1 MTAQRVLLIML
12 VAGLL
17 AGGAGAV
24 AQGGPGW
31 VVAEASPLALPSSVG
46 LRTFPAPDGRH
57 YAYESAVR
65 LNGHIDRFLC
75 AADALAASEALCLV
89 PLEEVGRGLDVEPRS
104 ALMPVGWAAD
114 GSRLAFVGQ
123 PLLTGEDVDL
133 WIMDVAAGTWTN
145 LADDGYDGPLNDP
158 AAPAGVTLM
167 LQPAWSPDGRW
178 IAVERTVLGAG
189 GAFQPATISLVE
201 AATGAVTEVT
211 TLPGSSAYAFDAGA
225 TAGLA
230 WSPDGAQLAL
240 SAAHT
245 PLDEAFDGVW
255 LVDLE
260 NGGLTQIAALADI
273 QASLK
278 TVFPEVTLASLGPV
292 SWSPDGERLLFWAGD
307 ISANPVA
314 IWAFWITLA
323 DGAITPLP
331 LPAHPNDSGT
341 RRGIWPLQAAWSPD
355 GGSVLVAASGKL
367 PDETLQP
374 LDPAARAR
382 MSIRLVDVVSG
393 ESHLLGGLPAGT
405 AAPFYLATW
414 GPDGDAVLNGYHLR
428 MAQP

>member
-1 MTAQRVLLIML
+1 MTAQRMAVIVL

-17 AGGAGAV
+17 IAAAGAT
-24 AQGGPGW
+24 AQGGPAW
-31 VVAEASPLALPSSVG
+31 VVTEAAPLALPSSVG

-75 AADALAASEALCLV
+75 AADSLSATEALCLV
-89 PLEEVGRGLDVEPRS
+89 PLENVERGLDVEART
-104 ALMPVGWAAD
+104 AFMPVSWAAD

-145 LADDGYDGPLNDP
+145 LADDGYDGPLT
-158 AAPAGVTLM
+158 AAEAPPGVTLE
-167 LQPAWSPDGRW
+167 LQPAWSPDGAFV
-178 IAVERTVLGAG
+178 AVERTVIGAG
-189 GAFQPATISLVE
+189 GAFQPSTISLVE
-201 AATGAVTEVT
+201 TTTGAVTDLT
-211 TLPGSSAYAFDAGA
+211 TLPGSSQYPFDAGA
-225 TAGLA
+225 TAGLT

-240 SAAHT
+240 NVAHS
-245 PLDEAFDGVW
+245 PLDAAVDGVW

-260 NGGLTQIAALADI
+260 SGALTQVAALADI
-273 QASLK
+273 QASLSA
-278 TVFPEVTLASLGPV
+278 VYPEVTLASLGPL
-292 SWSPDGERLLFWAGD
+292 SWSPDGARLLFWAGN
-307 ISANPVA
+307 INANPVA

-323 DGAITPLP
+323 DGSITPLP

-367 PDETLQP
+367 PDETLES

-382 MSIRLVDVVSG
+382 MSVRLVDVASG
-393 ESHLLGGLPAGT
+393 QSFLLGGLPAGT

-414 GPDGDAVLNGYHLR
+414 GPDGDALLNGYHLR
-428 MAQP
+428 LAQP